1 MALKWSSAESCVRIH
16 HVLRTDMH
24 PPSVPGLGD
33 SSSHSPQ
40 ALCEIRFSSIAY
52 SLDLAESDSMVGSEE
67 THLFV
72 CFCLFG
78 FFNLDQ
84 NKCRENL
91 SPVPEQRL
99 CRSQFLLQAFPC
111 YSDSIVCLSSISGG
125 IYSISGSFL
134 WRELLK

>member
-1 MALKWSSAESCVRIH
+1 
-16 HVLRTDMH
+16 MH
-24 PPSVPGLGD
+24 CPSVPSLGN
-33 SSSHSPQ
+33 SSSHSPR
-40 ALCEIRFSSIAY
+40 ALREIRFSSVAY
-52 SLDLAESDSMVGSEE
+52 SLDLTESDSMVGSEE
-67 THLFV
+67 THLFGW
-72 CFCLFG
+72 FCLFG

-99 CRSQFLLQAFPC
+99 CRSQFLLQAFLC
-111 YSDSIVCLSSISGG
+111 RADSIVCLSSISGG